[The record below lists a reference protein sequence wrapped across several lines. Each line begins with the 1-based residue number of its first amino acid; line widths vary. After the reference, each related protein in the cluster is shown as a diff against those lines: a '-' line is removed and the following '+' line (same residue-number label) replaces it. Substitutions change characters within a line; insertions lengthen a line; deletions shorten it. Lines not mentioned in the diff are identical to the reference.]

1 MIVCSDFRDLLTQ
14 SLMRAANIWNI
25 SDTVVTG
32 EAVQDAV
39 MLGDEATFLAAAGIS
54 FGEDKRRY
62 FSQFVSSL
70 NSGELDDAL
79 RQAGEQ
85 WQVSNALATLNGI
98 LDNIRVSLEEDWSL
112 GRVGRLIRALLVI
125 GGSRFTLLAGRFA
138 QVLKSKVEPKD
149 LILRYTD
156 AFTHHDTSV
165 MVEVE
170 DIILEDN
177 TLGPVA
183 VEMTARLLRHLGSE
197 KSVIP
202 KENRETIINCLALLI
217 DGIINRNGIKNSG

>member
-25 SDTVVTG
+25 SDTVVTE
-32 EAVQDAV
+32 EAVRDAV
-39 MLGDEATFLAAAGIS
+39 MLGDEATFLAAAGINFS
-54 FGEDKRRY
+54 EDKRRY

-98 LDNIRVSLEEDWSL
+98 LDNIRLSLEEDWSL
-112 GRVGRLIRALLVI
+112 GRVGRLIRALLII
-125 GGSRFTLLAGRFA
+125 GGSRFTLLAGRLA

-165 MVEVE
+165 MAEVE

-183 VEMTARLLRHLGSE
+183 VEMTAGL
-197 KSVIP
+197 
-202 KENRETIINCLALLI
+202 
-217 DGIINRNGIKNSG
+217 